1 MVQISHIEHCT
12 LEEPMEQNDQFIGR
26 HHSISCGLGTRLQ
39 QDIMYMM

>member
-26 HHSISCGLGTRLQ
+26 HPSISCGLGTRLQ